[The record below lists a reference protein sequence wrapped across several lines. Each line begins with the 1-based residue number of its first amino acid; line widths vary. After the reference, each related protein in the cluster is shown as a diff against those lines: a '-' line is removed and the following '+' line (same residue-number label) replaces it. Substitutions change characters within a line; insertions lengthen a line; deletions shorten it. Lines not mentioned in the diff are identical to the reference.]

1 MDMINE
7 RSSTY
12 GSSHFLEISLKKQE
26 IKQISGIIYEQASCH
41 GYPNMPMALD
51 LLQPQQEG
59 PLPLVIFL
67 TGGGFIFS
75 NRDNGVQLRYY
86 LAERGY
92 AVASVAYRVTPGTQ
106 FPGPLEDVKGAV
118 RYLRSH
124 AERWNLD
131 ATRIALVGA
140 SAGGYL
146 ASFAGITNGVARF
159 DKGENLQVKSD
170 VSCAVSLYGPSD
182 LSKAAEDYREEIQA
196 FHRSEGSLQSLFVN
210 GIPQIGGSPG
220 GLQANPERAAA
231 ANPLCYISKKS
242 SPILLMHGSEDLE
255 VSPSQTDLLFQ
266 ALRAQGIPSERY
278 VIPGAGHGGAY
289 WVQDEVLQVI
299 ESFIRQY
306 LEKRTV

>member
-12 GSSHFLEISLKKQE
+12 GFSHFLEISLKKQE
-26 IKQISGIIYEQASCH
+26 IKQISGIIYEQVSCH

-159 DKGENLQVKSD
+159 DKGENLQVK
-170 VSCAVSLYGPSD
+170 
-182 LSKAAEDYREEIQA
+182 K
-196 FHRSEGSLQSLFVN
+196 
-210 GIPQIGGSPG
+210 
-220 GLQANPERAAA
+220 
-231 ANPLCYISKKS
+231 
-242 SPILLMHGSEDLE
+242 
-255 VSPSQTDLLFQ
+255 
-266 ALRAQGIPSERY
+266 
-278 VIPGAGHGGAY
+278 
-289 WVQDEVLQVI
+289 
-299 ESFIRQY
+299 
-306 LEKRTV
+306 